1 VNTKEDKKDI
11 KMLKNKLWKRRIFT
25 EAEIVMF
32 RRNQIVKDTTLLKKS
47 KRTILE
53 NKKCKRYPKKKTNKH
68 RMKIK
73 WRKRP
78 IFLTTRKFKNKS
90 YRKITN

>member
-32 RRNQIVKDTTLLKKS
+32 RRNQIVKDTTLLEE
-47 KRTILE
+47 IQ
-53 NKKCKRYPKKKTNKH
+53 
-68 RMKIK
+68 IK
-73 WRKRP
+73 WYIWRKIP

>member
-1 VNTKEDKKDI
+1 MNTKEDKKDI

-32 RRNQIVKDTTLLKKS
+32 RRNQIVKNTTLLEE
-47 KRTILE
+47 IQ
-53 NKKCKRYPKKKTNKH
+53 
-68 RMKIK
+68 IK
-73 WRKRP
+73 WYIWRKRP
-78 IFLTTRKFKNKS
+78 IFSTTRKFKNKS